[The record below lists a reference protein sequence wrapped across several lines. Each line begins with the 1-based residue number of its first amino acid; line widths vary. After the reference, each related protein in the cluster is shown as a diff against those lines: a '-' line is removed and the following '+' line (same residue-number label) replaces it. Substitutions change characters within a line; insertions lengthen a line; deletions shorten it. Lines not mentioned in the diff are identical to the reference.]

1 MHHEMFC
8 IELLV
13 RKKMYLITA
22 FVNPKDGRR
31 KPTKPNLVELKWI
44 LWMVQKKKCVLC
56 MTWLY
61 EVRKLPTVQME
72 SELIVSRQKPA
83 ECMEAE

>member
-31 KPTKPNLVELKWI
+31 KPTKPNLVELK
-44 LWMVQKKKCVLC
+44 
-56 MTWLY
+56 
-61 EVRKLPTVQME
+61 
-72 SELIVSRQKPA
+72 
-83 ECMEAE
+83 